1 MVAMS
6 RSINRS
12 RSSDVG
18 HHSPEEVLEWSLG
31 KLHTVSRAQIVA
43 DEAVKDK
50 KLLTGRVNVSWSVL
64 KGTAGA
70 HSGGNLRVRAFFIS
84 YFLSQE

>member
-1 MVAMS
+1 M
-6 RSINRS
+6 
-12 RSSDVG
+12 
-18 HHSPEEVLEWSLG
+18 EVRKVCFG
-31 KLHTVSRAQIVA
+31 QPHTDSRAQIVA
-43 DEAVKDK
+43 DGAVRNK

-70 HSGGNLRVRAFFIS
+70 HPGGNLRVRAFFIS

>member
-1 MVAMS
+1 MWDT
-6 RSINRS
+6 
-12 RSSDVG
+12 SS
-18 HHSPEEVLEWSLG
+18 PMEVRKVCFG
-31 KLHTVSRAQIVA
+31 KPHTEHRAQIVA

-70 HSGGNLRVRAFFIS
+70 HSGGNLRVRAFFILN
-84 YFLSQE
+84 FLSQE

>member
-1 MVAMS
+1 MWDT
-6 RSINRS
+6 
-12 RSSDVG
+12 SS
-18 HHSPEEVLEWSLG
+18 PMEVRKACFG
-31 KLHTVSRAQIVA
+31 KPHAEHRAQIVA
-43 DEAVKDK
+43 DGAVKNK

-64 KGTAGA
+64 QSTAGA

>member
-1 MVAMS
+1 M
-6 RSINRS
+6 
-12 RSSDVG
+12 G
-18 HHSPEEVLEWSLG
+18 FG
-31 KLHTVSRAQIVA
+31 KPHTDCRAQIVA
-43 DEAVKDK
+43 DEAVSNK

-84 YFLSQE
+84 YFLSQESTV